1 MNHKD
6 SRRGDSRQK
15 MTEKEMQVKERIGK
29 KDYKAA
35 NNSTKR

>member
-6 SRRGDSRQK
+6 SRRGGSRQK
-15 MTEKEMQVKERIGK
+15 MTGKEIQVKERIGK
-29 KDYKAA
+29 KDYKAV

>member
-6 SRRGDSRQK
+6 SRKGGSRQK
-15 MTEKEMQVKERIGK
+15 MTGKEMRVKERIGK
-29 KDYKAA
+29 DYKAV